1 MNETK
6 TANPEKWT
14 EIELLPEWDEEYYD
28 VYTAKKFG
36 KWVMLKTLK
45 DKYKGDPRFSAMIEK
60 EFDVRYNLAHPHI
73 VMINDYEDV
82 PGLGRCIITDDV
94 YGDSL
99 AKLIREKRVTRAHLE
114 KVCIQLVDA
123 LDYIQRN
130 HIVHFPVRPETI
142 IFTENIGNLK
152 LIDVGFDQKEH
163 LTPADAEEDIL
174 NFGKVLK
181 AVLAEVPDA
190 PAYLKRIAARCTDS
204 NPKNRYRAIHD
215 LRLDLARRSNNK
227 IYLAIII
234 FLVVMIGI
242 LVWLTSFGA
251 PMHHACAVS
260 DAITAVSTKLWV

>member
-1 MNETK
+1 MNDIKKEI
-6 TANPEKWT
+6 PEKWT

-45 DKYKGDPRFSAMIEK
+45 EQYKSDPRFRAMIEK

-73 VMINDYEDV
+73 VMINDYEEV
-82 PGLGRCIITDDV
+82 PGLGMCIITDDV

-99 AKLIREKRVTRAHLE
+99 AKLLREKKVTQDHID
-114 KVCIQLVDA
+114 KICTQLVDA
-123 LDYIQRN
+123 LDYIRRN
-130 HIVHFPVRPETI
+130 HIVHFPVRPETV

-174 NFGKVLK
+174 NFGKVLQ
-181 AVLAEVPDA
+181 ASLAEVPDA
-190 PAYLKRIAARCTDS
+190 PAYLKRIAAKCTEP
-204 NPKNRYRAIHD
+204 NPKNRYRSIHE
-215 LRLDLARRSNNK
+215 LRLDLAHRSNNM
-227 IYLAIII
+227 IYIAIIA

-242 LVWLTSFGA
+242 LVWLTS
-251 PMHHACAVS
+251 
-260 DAITAVSTKLWV
+260 IKL

>member
-1 MNETK
+1 MNDIKKEL
-6 TANPEKWT
+6 PEKWT

-36 KWVMLKTLK
+36 KWLMLKTLK
-45 DKYKGDPRFSAMIEK
+45 EQYKSDPRFSAMIEK

-73 VMINDYEDV
+73 VMINDYEEV
-82 PGLGRCIITDDV
+82 PGLGMCIITDDV

-99 AKLIREKRVTRAHLE
+99 AKLIREKKVTKEHID
-114 KVCIQLVDA
+114 KICNQLVDA
-123 LDYIQRN
+123 LDYIRRN

-163 LTPADAEEDIL
+163 LTPADAEEDIF
-174 NFGKVLK
+174 NFGKVLQ

-190 PAYLKRIAARCTDS
+190 PVYLKRIAAKCTEP
-204 NPKNRYRAIHD
+204 NPKNRYRSIHE
-215 LRLDLARRSNNK
+215 LRLDLAHRSNNM
-227 IYLAIII
+227 IYIAIIA

-242 LVWLTSFGA
+242 LVWLTS
-251 PMHHACAVS
+251 
-260 DAITAVSTKLWV
+260 IKL